1 MSKPP
6 PPRIVDLFNS
16 FALPPIESP
25 PKELALRV
33 MVPPPDRVTVP
44 LDERFKSVVP
54 NDTGG
59 DKIIWPA
66 FVIEEP
72 LMLRLGLAL
81 VTLGIVRLSPLPT
94 ARSAIVSPTSNKT
107 AAPDF

>member
-6 PPRIVDLFNS
+6 PPWIVDLFNS
-16 FALPPIESP
+16 FALPPTESP
-25 PKELALRV
+25 PKELAFRV
-33 MVPPPDRVTVP
+33 IVPRPDRVTVP
-44 LDERFKSVVP
+44 VDERFKPVVP

-59 DKIIWPA
+59 DKIICPL
-66 FVIEEP
+66 FEMEEP
-72 LMLRLGLAL
+72 SMVRLGLAL

-107 AAPDF
+107 AAPDV